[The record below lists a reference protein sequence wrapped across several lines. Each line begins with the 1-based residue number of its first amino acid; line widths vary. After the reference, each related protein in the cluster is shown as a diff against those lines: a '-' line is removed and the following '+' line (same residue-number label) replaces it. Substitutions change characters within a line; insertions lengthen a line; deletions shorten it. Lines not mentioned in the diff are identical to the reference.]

1 MRTAGVKADRLVKI
15 GPTPTGATTTAAAI
29 MPSARERHFGAM
41 AFCMP
46 PRVMSVARPERGR
59 ALDPRSGSGD
69 NAGMATAD
77 EPKTTGEGGSRSS
90 VAELWRTVETFGFP
104 RAMAFCAWVLLV
116 ISTYGSLA
124 GVIGEGELTLLGLVT
139 LRTVPLLLAVLV
151 ALPNVALFIIAR
163 MILFRF
169 SRRSFGLVFR
179 NEPGEVTPVP
189 TSART
194 QAEWMWIYERNQA
207 QTRYEAGLLPQV
219 AVFGLLSSATLAF
232 CVLGIHL
239 PAEQLFSNLKEV
251 PTWHVWVAWTVLAT
265 ATTSFLLTIGRILVR
280 IAGNDAT
287 TRTFANAARSYGL
300 CVVSGGLLA
309 CLTVTSTDD
318 STAQASI
325 AMGIAVGLLGDRAF
339 LAVSNRAAALLGA
352 EPEVVDRGLEL
363 RTIEGLGADDLQR
376 MQEENIVSVHA
387 LAFVPVPRL
396 FFNTS
401 YNLQRICDWQ
411 DQALLL
417 VYVGVSRARALRDFF
432 QIRGIIDAQR
442 LAGIAET
449 LPPETWQQ
457 LVACMSFPSET
468 HLRQLFTRLAT
479 DARIDELRAYRGA
492 ALRSDPVVAMRH
504 TPGSVDRAS
513 PGG

>member
-1 MRTAGVKADRLVKI
+1 MK
-15 GPTPTGATTTAAAI
+15 
-29 MPSARERHFGAM
+29 S
-41 AFCMP
+41 
-46 PRVMSVARPERGR
+46 
-59 ALDPRSGSGD
+59 
-69 NAGMATAD
+69 AD
-77 EPKTTGEGGSRSS
+77 EPKVEPARAGRWQAIWGEVKS
-90 VAELWRTVETFGFP
+90 FGFP

-116 ISTYGSLA
+116 VSTYGSLK
-124 GVIGEGELTLLGLVT
+124 GVIGEGELTLFGLVT

-163 MILFRF
+163 MVLYRF

-179 NEPGEVTPVP
+179 GDAGDVTPVP
-189 TSART
+189 AAARG
-194 QAEWMWIYERNQA
+194 QAEWMWIYERNLA
-207 QTRYEAGLLPQV
+207 QTRYELGLLPQV

-239 PAEQLFSNLKEV
+239 PASQLFPNLTEV
-251 PTWHVWVAWTVLAT
+251 PTWHIWVAWTVLAT

-309 CLTVTSTDD
+309 CLTVSNTD
-318 STAQASI
+318 SASAQMSI

-352 EPEVVDRGLEL
+352 EPEVVDRSIDL
-363 RTIEGLGADDLQR
+363 RMIEGLGAEDIQR
-376 MQEENIVSVHA
+376 LQEENIGSLHA

-396 FFNTS
+396 FFNS
-401 YNLQRICDWQ
+401 SFNLQRICDWQ

-417 VYVGVSRARALRDFF
+417 IYVGTSRARALRESF

-442 LAGIAET
+442 LAGLQDT
-449 LPPETWQQ
+449 LPADVWQH

-468 HLRQLFTRLAT
+468 HLRQLFARMLTDTRV
-479 DARIDELRAYRGA
+479 DELRVYRGA
-492 ALRSDPVVAMRH
+492 ALRLDPIAPPPEL
-504 TPGSVDRAS
+504 TAPPRAL
-513 PGG
+513 GDQALRD

>member
-1 MRTAGVKADRLVKI
+1 M
-15 GPTPTGATTTAAAI
+15 
-29 MPSARERHFGAM
+29 
-41 AFCMP
+41 
-46 PRVMSVARPERGR
+46 
-59 ALDPRSGSGD
+59 
-69 NAGMATAD
+69 
-77 EPKTTGEGGSRSS
+77 
-90 VAELWRTVETFGFP
+90 FGFP
-104 RAMAFCAWVLLV
+104 RGMAFCAWVLLV

-163 MILFRF
+163 MILYRF
-169 SRRSFGLVFR
+169 SRRTFSLHFSDEAGALA
-179 NEPGEVTPVP
+179 PVSA
-189 TSART
+189 SARA
-194 QAEWMWIYERNQA
+194 QAEWLWIYERSRA
-207 QTRYEAGLLPQV
+207 QIRYEAGLLPQV

-239 PAEQLFSNLKEV
+239 PASQLFSNV
-251 PTWHVWVAWTVLAT
+251 TPTPTWHIWVAWTVLAT
-265 ATTSFLLTIGRILVR
+265 ATTSFLLMTGRLLVR

-309 CLTVTSTDD
+309 CLTVSDAD
-318 STAQASI
+318 SGTAQTSI
-325 AMGIAVGLLGDRAF
+325 AMGIAVGLLGERAF

-363 RTIEGLGADDLQR
+363 RAIEGLGVDDLQR
-376 MQEENIVSVHA
+376 MQEENISSVHA

-396 FFNTS
+396 FFNSS

-411 DQALLL
+411 DQAMLL
-417 VYVGVSRARALRDFF
+417 VYVGVNRARALRDFF

-442 LAGIAET
+442 LASAQDA
-449 LPPETWQQ
+449 LPPEVWQQ

-468 HLRQLFTRLAT
+468 HLRQLFARMAS
-479 DARIDELRAYRGA
+479 DARIDELRIYRGA
-492 ALRSDPVVAMRH
+492 VLRLDEVPAPAGELEA
-504 TPGSVDRAS
+504 PGRVDQ
-513 PGG
+513 GV